1 LSVVADE
8 DRCMPPTEAPLFRL
22 ISARLG
28 WLGQRQVTLGQN
40 LANADTPDYRP
51 RDLRP
56 ADFGRL
62 VRALRDPASGVALV
76 RTERAHLEHAPSA
89 RIGLA
94 AGATDSRYET
104 TPDGNAV
111 ILEEQMA
118 KATETALDYQLT
130 SNLYRKYVGMMRIAL
145 GAQP

>member
-1 LSVVADE
+1 
-8 DRCMPPTEAPLFRL
+8 
-22 ISARLG
+22 
-28 WLGQRQVTLGQN
+28 VTLGQN

-62 VRALRDPASGVALV
+62 VRALPNPGAGVALV